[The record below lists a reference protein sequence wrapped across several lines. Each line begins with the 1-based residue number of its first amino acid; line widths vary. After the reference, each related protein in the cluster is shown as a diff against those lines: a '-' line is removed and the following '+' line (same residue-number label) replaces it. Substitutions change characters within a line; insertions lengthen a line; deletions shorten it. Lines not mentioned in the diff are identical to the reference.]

1 MPFRFKLLSR
11 LFDILNVKLKP
22 SLWRRNF
29 AGPAVL
35 TKTGLCCL
43 RKRLQSET
51 VFAFQSLGMKITAA
65 LFFFEANTEN
75 LVVQLAARSCLT
87 NDRTK
92 ACDE

>member
-1 MPFRFKLLSR
+1 VIGGKFTVNCLERVDCGPRDFQL
-11 LFDILNVKLKP
+11 
-22 SLWRRNF
+22 RR
-29 AGPAVL
+29 

-43 RKRLQSET
+43 RKRPQSET
-51 VFAFQSLGMKITAA
+51 FYAFQGLSMKITA